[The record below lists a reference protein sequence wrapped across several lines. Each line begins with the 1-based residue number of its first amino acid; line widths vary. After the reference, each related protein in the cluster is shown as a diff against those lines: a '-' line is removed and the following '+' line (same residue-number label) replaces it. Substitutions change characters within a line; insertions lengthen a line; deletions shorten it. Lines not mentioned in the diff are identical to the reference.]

1 MQGKEDLA
9 MRRLVP
15 LRQLIDEAEERGDDS
30 DLLVDPDDVFMVPD
44 ELADEETNPDELANP
59 DDVEE

>member
-1 MQGKEDLA
+1 

-30 DLLVDPDDVFMVPD
+30 ALLVDPDDVFMVPD